1 MTLIVCVAD
10 NMGMLFN
17 HRRQSMD
24 VAVRERILRQAEGK
38 HLWMNHYSA
47 KQFSPNAMINTDEA
61 FMNEYCDFMNKYAGS
76 DGTDAGM
83 LNDYANYI
91 DRYAQMVQDFEAWED
106 DELNAAEEAYYVD
119 VQARVSKRLIET
131 EQLLADMG
139 S

>member
-1 MTLIVCVAD
+1 MRPEFKEA
-10 NMGMLFN
+10 
-17 HRRQSMD
+17 MD
-24 VAVRERILRQAEGK
+24 S
-38 HLWMNHYSA
+38 Y
-47 KQFSPNAMINTDEA
+47 EA

-106 DELNAAEEAYYVD
+106 DELNVEEEAYYVD